1 MKHRAPRLSPPRHND
16 LRKLSYYPVEQ
27 VRWDMGI
34 DNRTVPFRQ
43 ITVDAFADA
52 GAEWRP
58 SSHPTASHLSADS
71 DPMFT
76 ADSTAAAAVSNE
88 NAIDAAKPAGRN
100 LALNSLAMMFSTV
113 ATGGLGLAF
122 WAVAGRLFPVEE
134 VGSASA
140 VIASAVMI
148 ATLSN
153 LSLGSMFE
161 RFLPTAGVRAKSYV
175 LGGYAMVLSLSVT
188 LGCAFLVVAPLD
200 ELFTAKYEMIS
211 FPIFVGVLAVFALQD
226 QTSSGLGYA
235 RWAAAKN
242 IFHAVIKLAVL
253 AVTYETARS
262 FTIIAAW
269 AVPAA
274 VAAAILFRAIIKK
287 LDTDPR
293 YRLSPELPPKRELWS
308 YFGSAYGITALG
320 TLAPLMI
327 PIIVVSTL
335 GAEQNA
341 YFSLTWSIVGA
352 MYLLIGVLVGPFVAE
367 AAAHPEHFSKLAKRF
382 IGLLC
387 AVAAGGSFF
396 LAVLAPFGLEI
407 VGADYREN
415 GTIIVQLA
423 AITIPLS
430 VVGAL
435 YDGLARVRR
444 RMRLAVLV
452 QIAATTIIV
461 TGSLTLSRSLGIA
474 GIGWSYLAAEAFGA
488 VVLLVPLIRWI
499 KNFSRDGDFEAPA
512 MADTLMDDAAAPG
525 SGRAYR
531 ARA

>member
-1 MKHRAPRLSPPRHND
+1 MKHRAPRISPPDHARLD
-16 LRKLSYYPVEQ
+16 QLTYYPVEP
-27 VRWDMGI
+27 VRWDMGFNSRTAPLRVAPAI
-34 DNRTVPFRQ
+34 DS
-43 ITVDAFADA
+43 ISDD
-52 GAEWRP
+52 
-58 SSHPTASHLSADS
+58 

-76 ADSTAAAAVSNE
+76 SAEASGTAVAGS
-88 NAIDAAKPAGRN
+88 KPAGRN
-100 LALNSLAMMFSTV
+100 LALNSFAMMFSTI

-153 LSLGSMFE
+153 LSLGSMYE
-161 RFLPTAGVRAKSYV
+161 RFLPTAGVRARSYV
-175 LGGYAMVLSLSVT
+175 FRGYASVLSLALI
-188 LGCAFLVVAPLD
+188 LGCVFLVVAPLD
-200 ELFTAKYEMIS
+200 ELFTTTTEIAT

-226 QTSSGLGYA
+226 QTSSGLGFA

-242 IFHAVIKLAVL
+242 VFHAVVKLAVL
-253 AVTYETARS
+253 AVTYETGRS

-274 VAAAILFRAIIKK
+274 IAAVVLFRAFGKK
-287 LDTDPR
+287 LNSDPR
-293 YRLSPELPPKRELWS
+293 YRLAPSLPPRKELWS

-341 YFSLTWSIVGA
+341 YFSLTWSIVSA
-352 MYLLIGVLVGPFVAE
+352 MYVLIGVLVGPFVAE
-367 AAAHPEHFSKLAKRF
+367 AAAHPEQFAKLAKRF

-387 AVAAGGSFF
+387 IVATAGSVF
-396 LAVLAPFGLEI
+396 LAVVAPFGLGI
-407 VGADYREN
+407 VGPAYREN
-415 GTIIVQLA
+415 GTIIVHLA
-423 AITIPLS
+423 AVTIPLA

-452 QIAATTIIV
+452 QIAATIIIV
-461 TGSLTLSRSLGIA
+461 TGSLTLSPTLGIA

-488 VVLLVPLIRWI
+488 LVLLVPLIRWI
-499 KNFSRDGDFEAPA
+499 RDLSRGGDTQPSAQSVEPRAGS
-512 MADTLMDDAAAPG
+512 AALRRPVAGVTSG
-525 SGRAYR
+525 SNGHHP
-531 ARA
+531 

>member
-1 MKHRAPRLSPPRHND
+1 MKHRARRVPPPDHGRLD
-16 LRKLSYYPVEQ
+16 KITYYPVEQ
-27 VRWDMGI
+27 VRWDMGF
-34 DNRTVPFRQ
+34 NSRTVPFHAVPPESAVVAAHTSGQ
-43 ITVDAFADA
+43 
-52 GAEWRP
+52 
-58 SSHPTASHLSADS
+58 LSAADS
-71 DPMFT
+71 IPDGDPMFT
-76 ADSTAAAAVSNE
+76 AAEASGTAVAGS
-88 NAIDAAKPAGRN
+88 KPAGRN
-100 LALNSLAMMFSTV
+100 LALNSFAMMFSTI

-153 LSLGSMFE
+153 LSLGSMYE

-175 LGGYAMVLSLSVT
+175 LRGYAAVLSLALI
-188 LGCAFLVVAPLD
+188 LGCAFLVVAPVD
-200 ELFTAKYEMIS
+200 ELFTTTTEIAT

-226 QTSSGLGYA
+226 QTSSGLGFA

-242 IFHAVIKLAVL
+242 VFHAVVKLAVL
-253 AVTYETARS
+253 ALTYETGRS

-274 VAAAILFRAIIKK
+274 IAAIVLFRAFGKK
-287 LDTDPR
+287 LGSDPR
-293 YRLSPELPPKRELWS
+293 YQLAPSLPPRKELWS

-320 TLAPLMI
+320 TMAPLMI

-335 GAEQNA
+335 GPEQNA
-341 YFSLTWSIVGA
+341 YFSLTWSIVSA
-352 MYLLIGVLVGPFVAE
+352 IYVLIGVLVGPFVAE
-367 AAAHPEHFSKLAKRF
+367 AAAHPEQFSRLAKRF

-387 AVAAGGSFF
+387 IVAIGGSFF
-396 LAVLAPFGLEI
+396 LAVVAPFGLGI
-407 VGADYREN
+407 VGPDYREN
-415 GTIIVQLA
+415 GTIIVHLA
-423 AITIPLS
+423 AVTIPLS

-452 QIAATTIIV
+452 QIAATIIIV
-461 TGSLTLSRSLGIA
+461 TGSLTLSPSLGIA

-499 KNFSRDGDFEAPA
+499 GDLSGGGDAEHTEPAVDPRDESAAPA
-512 MADTLMDDAAAPG
+512 H
-525 SGRAYR
+525 GREHSVR
-531 ARA
+531 A